1 MATYM
6 ANMAPL
12 DKIVPK
18 AIMSNAIMLLAAVEN
33 ELQNASSDIRLK
45 KKQTEFI
52 ELMIEDFA
60 ASFEKRIMMLVVNS
74 FILNSPIE
82 IINGAWL
89 QKLVESAN
97 ASQFDQHTAELQS
110 VFMMKT
116 DAPQHRVKEVFLDYL
131 ISFRN
136 RHNVHELAIEK
147 LLINIRA
154 A

>member
-1 MATYM
+1 MRIFT
-6 ANMAPL
+6 
-12 DKIVPK
+12 K
-18 AIMSNAIMLLAAVEN
+18 SQQN
-33 ELQNASSDIRLK
+33 E
-45 KKQTEFI
+45 I
-52 ELMIEDFA
+52 ELVANLVSRLCAGRAEDFA

-154 A
+154 ALDQQVRNMT